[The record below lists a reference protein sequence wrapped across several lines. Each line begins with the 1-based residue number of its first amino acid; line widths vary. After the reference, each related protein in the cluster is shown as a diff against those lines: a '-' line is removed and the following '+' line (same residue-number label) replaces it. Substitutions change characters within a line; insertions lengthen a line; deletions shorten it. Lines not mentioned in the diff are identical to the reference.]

1 MTPYFIFRPN
11 KWVYKIKEFTIT
23 LPPLRECQDDILL
36 LANFYL
42 RHYNNEF
49 GKNVKRFDNSAQKA
63 MRLHSWPGN
72 IRELKHV
79 VRVAVLKS
87 RSDVI
92 SKDNLE
98 LDTPA
103 SLVKMKFRLDD
114 SSFEKAKIT
123 AAIAHTGGN
132 MAQAARLLGISLH
145 TLREK
150 RKKHGLI

>member
-1 MTPYFIFRPN
+1 M
-11 KWVYKIKEFTIT
+11 
-23 LPPLRECQDDILL
+23 
-36 LANFYL
+36 
-42 RHYNNEF
+42 
-49 GKNVKRFDNSAQKA
+49 RFH
-63 MRLHSWPGN
+63 LWPGN

-87 RSDVI
+87 RGDVI

-103 SLVKMKFRLDD
+103 SSVHMNFRLDD

-132 MAQAARLLGISLH
+132 MAHAAKLLGIC
-145 TLREK
+145 EK
-150 RKKHGLI
+150 PYGQRGKVWAEIMYHF